1 MLPVVS
7 GTGIGLDN
15 TCKGVSSSQEFFG
28 RSSNP
33 NQITALNELIHYK
46 NALEVDLSLLS
57 GDSPLKQPKEE
68 RLQQINDYIVA
79 IIAVQNKPELNSLNG
94 EYPTYPA
101 SLTTVMQEEQSNLYS
116 MHLRP
121 TVQDVNL
128 RSINPVFSLNRK
140 NNNSGNPD
148 SVFYT
153 TLQNTYKTLSLA
165 PQDARARLITAV
177 LASTAAQDQDNDFE
191 GMKQVLRQKTKEQ
204 LGVDVDFTQTNAGQ
218 PVTKEFINND
228 MGFDDT
234 TTPREYIEAL
244 LGYCAPHVF
253 DTVTQS
259 HFYTAKTAE
268 ELSVVTQFF
277 LGSTNIYCASRDF
290 STANFGRVLDES
302 ANLSQALVA
311 RVMSVQQDGLSIE
324 DALLAFVNEHQAEF
338 QLTKPL
344 ALDDMN
350 TIKTTFTERYAEI
363 KDSPHFDEFSVLE
376 TNKPGLFVTHQGS
389 ICTDFA
395 ELAKSPTL
403 GIDSTFFQTIRAVPE
418 TKSNP
423 PTDPNFFFA
432 WLQSL
437 LVTIIAFCTWA
448 LSSDKQA
455 GVSPPPYEAR
465 DYHVINQTGTIPH
478 KNAHIA
484 ASVEVNFEALN
495 ETQLDDLLKKLPIET
510 QHQMLKTMPALQLR
524 MQLRDVLNHVARGEQ
539 AEIELLLQS
548 SPEAAP
554 QLLLTAGAFTDYSG
568 RTFNCTAYEYAY
580 WAKDTHMC
588 RMLEAHMDE
597 NTKAT
602 MLVKVTAIDTDGLT
616 YEQHGHVVEHSTHF
630 DMTPLKTALQNYV
643 NGFDAWNA
651 GKDYDAMKA
660 AWMQVG
666 LAQRDL
672 PVHVVNE
679 YCRPDR
685 SFHPSPVFNEDK
697 LPRVLTYYNY
707 KSGLDVPL
715 FPLVVS
721 GSSGLG
727 VDFAL
732 IRGAG
737 QRRAGRRDSPA
748 VVAFAAALDLAA
760 VSYLDEVRSAD
771 LTLSRTNLGL
781 IEPPC
786 VSIVVASNY

>member
-1 MLPVVS
+1 MLIPLTEPTAPRYIYINPANNRVHLMLPVVS

-33 NQITALNELIHYK
+33 KQITALNELIHYK

-57 GDSPLKQPKEE
+57 GHSPLKQPKEE
-68 RLQQINDYIVA
+68 RLQQINNYIVA
-79 IIAVQNKPELNSLNG
+79 IRAVQNKPELNSLNG

-128 RSINPVFSLNRK
+128 RSINPVFSLNRR

-218 PVTKEFINND
+218 PVTKAFINNE

-234 TTPREYIEAL
+234 TTPRDYIVAL
-244 LGYCAPHVF
+244 LGYCAPNLF
-253 DTVTQS
+253 DTVTES

-290 STANFGRVLDES
+290 STANFGRVLDAS
-302 ANLSQALVA
+302 ADLSQALVA
-311 RVMSVQQDGLSIE
+311 RVMSVQPHGLSIE
-324 DALLAFVNEHQAEF
+324 DVLLAFVNEHQAEF
-338 QLTKPL
+338 QLTNPL

-376 TNKPGLFVTHQGS
+376 THKPGLFVTHQGS

-403 GIDSTFFQTIRAVPE
+403 DIDSAYFQTSR
-418 TKSNP
+418 
-423 PTDPNFFFA
+423 D
-432 WLQSL
+432 
-437 LVTIIAFCTWA
+437 
-448 LSSDKQA
+448 
-455 GVSPPPYEAR
+455 
-465 DYHVINQTGTIPH
+465 DYHGINQTGTIPH

-484 ASVEVNFEALN
+484 ASVDVNFEALN
-495 ETQLDDLLKKLPIET
+495 EKQLDDLLKKLPIKT
-510 QHQMLKTMPALQLR
+510 RLQILKTMPALHVR
-524 MQLRDVLNHVARGEQ
+524 MQLRDALNHVARGEQ
-539 AEIELLLQS
+539 AELERLLQS
-548 SPEAAP
+548 SPAAAP

-597 NTKAT
+597 NTKAD
-602 MLVKVTAIDTDGLT
+602 MLVKVIKIDADGLK

-651 GKDYDAMKA
+651 ANDYDAMKV

-685 SFHPSPVFNEDK
+685 SFYPSPAFNEDK

-707 KSGLDVPL
+707 NSGSDVPL

-732 IRGAG
+732 IRGTG
-737 QRRAGRRDSPA
+737 QRRAGRREDQR
-748 VVAFAAALDLAA
+748 VVAFAARLDLAA
-760 VSYLDEVRSAD
+760 VSRLDEVRSAD
-771 LTLSRTNLGL
+771 LTLSRTNLGF
-781 IEPPC
+781 IEPELDHAENSPKFGG
-786 VSIVVASNY
+786 VTFVL